1 MNIET
6 LDLDDFDISEIE
18 IDEALEENFKNI
30 IYSQPFYST
39 DDFDYE
45 FRITFDNDNL
55 ILDEIKYCDSGD
67 FENCVEVQTNVVT
80 IPISVAIPFIN
91 NKIDI
96 RDKKTILDNDI
107 IHILDKKDTN
117 FYLLL
122 EENKKAILKEI
133 YNDIKE
139 TLIV

>member
-1 MNIET
+1 MNIEK

-30 IYSQPFYST
+30 IYSQPYYST
-39 DDFDYE
+39 EDFEYE
-45 FRITFDNDNL
+45 FRVTFDQDNL
-55 ILDEIKYCDSGD
+55 ILDEIKYCDTDD
-67 FENCVEVQTNVVT
+67 FENCVEVQRNVAN
-80 IPISVAIPFIN
+80 IPISVAIPFMN
-91 NKIDI
+91 NEIDI
-96 RDKKTILDNDI
+96 RDTKTILDNDI

-133 YNDIKE
+133 YK
-139 TLIV
+139 

>member
-1 MNIET
+1 MKIILYIFFLYISVLQNSILAIENKI
-6 LDLDDFDISEIE
+6 LLKVDNEI
-18 IDEALEENFKNI
+18 
-30 IYSQPFYST
+30 
-39 DDFDYE
+39 
-45 FRITFDNDNL
+45 ITSVD